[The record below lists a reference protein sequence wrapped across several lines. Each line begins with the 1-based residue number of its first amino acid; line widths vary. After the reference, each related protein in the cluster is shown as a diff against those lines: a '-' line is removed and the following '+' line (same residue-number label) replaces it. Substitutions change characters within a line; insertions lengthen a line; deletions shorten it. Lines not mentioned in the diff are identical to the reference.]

1 LRIGIFSDVHSNLEA
16 LQSVI
21 AFFSEKKIRQYLI
34 IGDFVGYG
42 ANPNEC
48 INRIKKL
55 DCFCVAGNHDYAVLD
70 KTDIRNFN
78 DAAKAAII
86 WTKTELTKES
96 KEFLSILPLQKSVN
110 QKLLVHSTPE
120 NPADW
125 EYIFTLKQ
133 GQNEFKFFKEQICFI
148 GHSHCPF
155 IIEKDQQKNEYKII
169 NEQKFKIKEKSRYI
183 INVGSVGQPRDGDA
197 RACLTLFDTLTKHIE
212 FKRVEYDIKS
222 AQHKIIQAGLPTI
235 LAKRLAEGK

>member
-1 LRIGIFSDVHSNLEA
+1 MRIGIFSDVHSNLEA
-16 LQSVI
+16 LQS
-21 AFFSEKKIRQYLI
+21 ALSFFLEKKVRQYLI

-48 INRIKKL
+48 IDLIKKL
-55 DCFCVAGNHDYAVLD
+55 DCICVAGNHDYAVLD

-78 DAAKAAII
+78 DAAKAAIM
-86 WTKTELTKES
+86 WTKTKLTKES
-96 KEFLSILPLQKSVN
+96 KEFLETLPLQISVN
-110 QKLLVHSTPE
+110 QKLLVHSTPQ
-120 NPADW
+120 NPANW

-133 GQNEFKFFKEQICFI
+133 GQSEFYFFKEQICFI
-148 GHSHCPF
+148 GHSHSPF
-155 IIEKDQQKNEYKII
+155 VVEKNQLKNEYKVI

-197 RACLTLFDTLTKHIE
+197 RACLVLFDRLTKYIE
-212 FKRVEYDIKS
+212 FKRIEYDVKS
-222 AQHKIIQAGLPTI
+222 AQHKIVQAGLPTI